1 MENKSVKNKSVKN
14 KSVKNKM
21 SGHCPICKGTSQ
33 DGLFPFCSK
42 RCADI
47 DLSRWFSGNYTVPVV
62 ALDEKDLDELE
73 RFVEG
78 VDIDSDEPR
87 GDGY

>member
-1 MENKSVKNKSVKN
+1 MVKAIEKNEKSGK
-14 KSVKNKM
+14 
-21 SGHCPICKGTSQ
+21 CPICKRTPKDDFQ
-33 DGLFPFCSK
+33 PFCSK

-62 ALDEKDLDELE
+62 ELDEKDLDELE

>member
-1 MENKSVKNKSVKN
+1 MVKATGNIKN
-14 KSVKNKM
+14 
-21 SGHCPICKGTSQ
+21 SGRCPICKGTQ
-33 DGLFPFCSK
+33 IDDFRPFCSK

-47 DLSRWFSGNYTVPVV
+47 DLSRWFGGRYTVPVV
-62 ALDEKDLDELE
+62 ELDENDLDELE

-78 VDIDSDEPR
+78 TDIDPDEPR